1 MKLLATALITIGAL
15 LTPIAVVANWAQLQL
30 SSTDDFVSTFGS
42 LAREPE
48 VQEFVSQQAATV
60 IVEQVDIPGITQ
72 DLFTG
77 LADLGL
83 PSRATAALS
92 ALQGAAVLGAQSLI
106 ERTVQDF
113 VSSDAFDTVFEGTLR
128 LTHTQLIAALQNDP
142 DAALTIANGE
152 IGIQLG
158 PIIASVR
165 QLLID
170 RGLTFASAIPAID
183 RTVVIAQSD
192 SLALAQQAYG
202 ITLAVGTWLP
212 WITLALLLA
221 GVLVARP
228 RRFALLLAS
237 ASVAGLMVVT
247 VIGLGVGRLVVADQ
261 LTVPESVANVIY
273 DQLTRYTLTTAVA
286 IAILALAVG
295 VAAWFW
301 PRLVRVAG

>member
-1 MKLLATALITIGAL
+1 MKLLSIALITIGAL
-15 LTPIAVVANWAQLQL
+15 LTPLAVVANWAQVQL
-30 SSTDDFVSTFGS
+30 TSTDQFVSTFGT

-48 VQEFVSQQAATV
+48 VQGFISQQAATV
-60 IVEQVDIPGITQ
+60 IVEQVDIPGITE
-72 DLFTG
+72 DLFSG
-77 LADLGL
+77 LAELGL
-83 PSRATAALS
+83 PASATTALG

-128 LTHTQLIAALQNDP
+128 LTHSQLVAALQNDP
-142 DAALTIANGE
+142 DAALTFANGE

-165 QLLID
+165 QMLID

-192 SLALAQQAYG
+192 SLAIAQQAYG

-212 WITLALLLA
+212 WIALALLIA

-237 ASVAGLMVVT
+237 ASVAGLMLLT
-247 VIGLGVGRLVVADQ
+247 VIALLTGRIVVAAQ
-261 LTVPESVANVIY
+261 LTVPEPVSTVIY
-273 DQLTRYTLTTAVA
+273 DHLTRYTLSTAVA
-286 IAILALAVG
+286 ALVLATALG

-301 PRLVRVAG
+301 PRAVSAAS